1 MPNNPGEWSAIA
13 NNFDNRQQFPHC
25 FGVMDGKHIVLQ
37 CPFSSHSEYYNYK
50 GSLSIVL
57 MALVDS
63 NYNFIYADVGCQGR
77 ISDGGVFRNSKFHHQ
92 LQDIKIKQNLPY
104 VFLADD
110 TFELTTRILKP
121 YPGVHKKG
129 SVSRIFN
136 NRLSRARI
144 IVENVFG
151 IMTSTFRVLRKPMLL
166 QQKRATLITL
176 TCAYLHIF

>member
-1 MPNNPGEWSAIA
+1 
-13 NNFDNRQQFPHC
+13 
-25 FGVMDGKHIVLQ
+25 MDGKHIVLQ

-77 ISDGGVFRNSKFHHQ
+77 ISDGGVFRNSK
-92 LQDIKIKQNLPY
+92 LYEKIYEPSATIPQPSPIT
-104 VFLADD
+104 ADD

>member
-77 ISDGGVFRNSKFHHQ
+77 ISDG
-92 LQDIKIKQNLPY
+92 
-104 VFLADD
+104 ADD